1 MNFAL
6 YATQLLKLFSRIMQK
21 SLSFLFGKEVAS
33 RMHALEEA
41 LKAVENRHQDYFMS
55 QKSRHAADGED
66 KAATLAEFVQP
77 RWRAHEPTLEIDPAL
92 PPAIATECLACVAQ
106 LPAFAPEP
114 TSGRRV
120 LAKLRALVR
129 G

>member
-1 MNFAL
+1 
-6 YATQLLKLFSRIMQK
+6 MQK

-33 RMHALEEA
+33 RMHALDEA
-41 LKAVENRHQDYFMS
+41 LKAVESKHQGYFMS
-55 QKSRHAADGED
+55 QKSRHIADGED

-92 PPAIATECLACVAQ
+92 PPDIAAECLACLDQ
-106 LPAFAPEP
+106 LPAFTAAP

-120 LAKLRALVR
+120 LAKLRALVLPTDR